1 MMKVMTELFM
11 KNQQSTE
18 TTLERVERSIAI
30 IIDRVDALETRLPP
44 TDQAKLVEGTREDD
58 YDEEED
64 EPFNPPRPSP

>member
-1 MMKVMTELFM
+1 MMKAMTELFT

-18 TTLERVERSIAI
+18 TTLEQ
-30 IIDRVDALETRLPP
+30 VDALETRLPL
-44 TDQAKLVEGTREDD
+44 TDQANQAKLVEGTFEDD